1 MSGLDSVEL
10 WIAGRYLRHRRTSRF
25 VSLITLIATAGV
37 AVGVTA
43 LIIVTGVMSGLQSD
57 LRQKILI
64 ANPHIRLMTY
74 GEGLRLDD
82 WRRVRQVALRDPD
95 VVAAAPFV
103 LSQGILTAG
112 HDYAEGAAVIG
123 MAPDTGSRAVTD
135 IARTFLTGDLR
146 FATHAPD
153 VDGGLIIGRRLA
165 DRLSAFPGTIVTLVS
180 PGSSYNR
187 ALGTFVPRFFRFEVT
202 GTFETGMY
210 EYDNSYVI
218 MPVSVAQRFAG
229 LDTAMS
235 GVELRVKDPWT
246 ADKVARRLEERLG
259 FPYRALDWQTQNSGL
274 FSALKLE
281 KLAMSVILLLIVLV
295 AAFNIVSTLTMSVTD
310 RTKEIGILRAMGM
323 TAGQVRAIFVAQGM
337 VVGVVGTAIGACF
350 GIAVSIGLNHYRLIP
365 LNPAIYFIDHLPV
378 QLNPRDLAVTV
389 LASLL
394 IAAVATMYPARQ
406 AAALL
411 PVEAIRHE

>member
-1 MSGLDSVEL
+1 VSGLDSVEL